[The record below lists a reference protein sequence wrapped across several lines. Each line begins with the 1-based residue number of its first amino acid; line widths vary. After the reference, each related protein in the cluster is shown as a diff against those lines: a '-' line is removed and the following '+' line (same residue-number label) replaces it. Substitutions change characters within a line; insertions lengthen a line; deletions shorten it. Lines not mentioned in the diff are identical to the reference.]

1 MSVCCGSKPLG
12 LGAAPF
18 AAVGRRESVVSTWP
32 CASLLRPCYSA
43 LSALHPPV
51 GGRRAWHTVGAA
63 GRILLSILSPHL
75 RLLSSFKAE
84 FFDVAMSFF
93 LLSTEPTPVQ
103 ILPPTLQLKTT
114 PISQNLIVLS
124 QSSSCLA
131 SQQHLTQLIT
141 PSF

>member
-63 GRILLSILSPHL
+63 GRMGLLGLTSFHYSKGLLSHQGPRALGFSARNPGC
-75 RLLSSFKAE
+75 
-84 FFDVAMSFF
+84 
-93 LLSTEPTPVQ
+93 
-103 ILPPTLQLKTT
+103 LKRE
-114 PISQNLIVLS
+114 S
-124 QSSSCLA
+124 
-131 SQQHLTQLIT
+131 
-141 PSF
+141 

>member
-51 GGRRAWHTVGAA
+51 GGRRAWHTVG
-63 GRILLSILSPHL
+63 
-75 RLLSSFKAE
+75 
-84 FFDVAMSFF
+84 
-93 LLSTEPTPVQ
+93 
-103 ILPPTLQLKTT
+103 
-114 PISQNLIVLS
+114 
-124 QSSSCLA
+124 SSSPLEAGDRLPIWKTGPEGPALCPWRGLLQDFKV
-131 SQQHLTQLIT
+131 SQT
-141 PSF
+141 P